1 MGSSR
6 DERRVAAIA
15 FADVVG
21 YSTLMAADEHGT
33 YARWMALLSG
43 VIEPETAR
51 HAGRILHVA
60 GDGILLEFPEAN
72 DAVVWARGV
81 QQPRRPIT
89 WGTVRSRILMSI
101 HSDQLAT

>member
-1 MGSSR
+1 MTPN
-6 DERRVAAIA
+6 RRLAAIMV
-15 FADVVG
+15 ADVVG

-81 QQPRRPIT
+81 QQRVRARLAGLRRAKR
-89 WGTVRSRILMSI
+89 VL
-101 HSDQLAT
+101 